1 MSYPTT
7 RVNEQQ
13 RGTFHT
19 CINSGGFGHV
29 EQREGGRS
37 WRCRTWRMRT
47 HHARY
52 SGTCVR
58 PGATRDRITGSGR
71 LSGRK
76 TTLEAGIGVWATG
89 RSSRSGL
96 FGSVSTAVA
105 SRCCAHRLVS
115 LGDVGWLVRPRN
127 HSRSVPVDST
137 VRPESVQGSRQWRS
151 RPVAC

>member
-1 MSYPTT
+1 M
-7 RVNEQQ
+7 
-13 RGTFHT
+13 HK
-19 CINSGGFGHV
+19 FG
-29 EQREGGRS
+29 RFWARRAEGGRAQLAVS
-37 WRCRTWRMRT
+37 DLADEHASCPLFRHVRTTWCDARPDHGLRT
-47 HHARY
+47 AL
-52 SGTCVR
+52 GT
-58 PGATRDRITGSGR
+58 
-71 LSGRK
+71 K
-76 TTLEAGIGVWATG
+76 TTLEAGIGVWARG

-96 FGSVSTAVA
+96 FGSLSTAVT